1 MSGKARQQGALKV
14 VFTGPTSTLAL
25 PASGYP
31 PANPQVRLI
40 LTEEAQWSCKT
51 SSVSHVMQLLC
62 FKLFNDFSFSGS
74 SITSLYNE
82 MCRPTPWASPAASP
96 VPSPHCPLSHTRPLA
111 VQNMPCD
118 LTFPSTQSP
127 SYAHCSLPLLF
138 QLFAQKSSE
147 RPFVTSDLILTFL
160 FLSLFFSKAL
170 TTI

>member
-1 MSGKARQQGALKV
+1 MRGDDAMSGKARQQGALKV

-111 VQNMPCD
+111 V
-118 LTFPSTQSP
+118 
-127 SYAHCSLPLLF
+127 
-138 QLFAQKSSE
+138 
-147 RPFVTSDLILTFL
+147 
-160 FLSLFFSKAL
+160 
-170 TTI
+170 